1 MTTDQGDIGDLKDRT
16 CVVVVNTC
24 QGLRGSSIYIQL
36 LMPLRGRC
44 LVTHGEDLADH
55 ETGFT
60 SMAAIFLV
68 VPPHVD

>member
-1 MTTDQGDIGDLKDRT
+1 MP
-16 CVVVVNTC
+16 
-24 QGLRGSSIYIQL
+24 GLERVQHIYIQL

-44 LVTHGEDLADH
+44 LVTHGEDLAYH